1 MRFVICLI
9 GGAMALFVLYALTRP
24 DTPEARDRRVHKM
37 AIESCWEDQR
47 RKSIGPAE
55 ARFIAGACER
65 MEADF
70 KAKYRQS
77 P

>member
-1 MRFVICLI
+1 MRFVVYLI

-24 DTPEARDRRVHKM
+24 STPEAQDMRVRQL
-37 AIESCWEDQR
+37 AIEACWDDQR
-47 RKSIGPAE
+47 RKSNAPAQ
-55 ARFIAGACER
+55 AQFIAGACER

-70 KAKYRQS
+70 RAKYGRS